1 MAAEEVIHF
10 PFWAQLS
17 RCVNSPDLSPPE
29 PVAESPP
36 WLKTG
41 WIFAPCGRISGRYAI
56 RVFNRGSECSSGV
69 LGELTNSRGGP
80 TAKERGSVTM
90 KADSYTEVFLWNQNV
105 DRLVRVLQRL
115 ESFSIRPKQE
125 LKAYEIR
132 LEEIRAGLNADFTQA
147 MAVRERA
154 DETRLRL
161 QRTAWER
168 KNSSGEMPS

>member
-10 PFWAQLS
+10 LFWAQLS
-17 RCVNSPDLSPPE
+17 PRPNSPTLPPPE

-36 WLKTG
+36 ELKT
-41 WIFAPCGRISGRYAI
+41 WRMFTRCGRISDRYAI
-56 RVFNRGSECSSGV
+56 RVSNRHSECSSSV
-69 LGELTNSRGGP
+69 LGELSNSKDGP
-80 TAKERGSVTM
+80 IAKERGSATM
-90 KADSYTEVFLWNQNV
+90 KADGYTEIFLWNQNI

-115 ESFSIRPKQE
+115 ESFSIRPKRE
-125 LKAYEIR
+125 LKAYEIQ

-147 MAVRERA
+147 MAVCERA

-168 KNSSGEMPS
+168 KNASGEMPS

>member
-1 MAAEEVIHF
+1 
-10 PFWAQLS
+10 
-17 RCVNSPDLSPPE
+17 
-29 PVAESPP
+29 
-36 WLKTG
+36 
-41 WIFAPCGRISGRYAI
+41 
-56 RVFNRGSECSSGV
+56 
-69 LGELTNSRGGP
+69 
-80 TAKERGSVTM
+80 M